1 MADLCPLPDN
11 HFKRNSG
18 DRRVVRGD
26 GAGAAA
32 PPDRLR
38 LSEALADEVLAL
50 RPERLCAIGVERI
63 GTHAGPEAA
72 AIGEFSVLEIL
83 ALANDHRVRL
93 GDCQRGKAAS
103 RERVGRYV

>member
-1 MADLCPLPDN
+1 MAALCPLPDN

-18 DRRVVRGD
+18 DRRVVRGE

-50 RPERLCAIGVERI
+50 RPARLCALGVERL
-63 GTHAGPEAA
+63 GQHAGPDVVPVCHFSPL
-72 AIGEFSVLEIL
+72 AIPPGTAPCLARACPTPYIPVL
-83 ALANDHRVRL
+83 AP
-93 GDCQRGKAAS
+93 
-103 RERVGRYV
+103 

>member
-1 MADLCPLPDN
+1 MAALCPLPDN

-18 DRRVVRGD
+18 DRRVVRGE

-50 RPERLCAIGVERI
+50 RPERLCAIGVARI
-63 GTHAGPEAA
+63 GTPAGPDAA
-72 AIGEFSVLEIL
+72 PIVDFSDLAITAS
-83 ALANDHRVRL
+83 ATAKRVRP
-93 GDCQRGKAAS
+93 GYRRPPPRS
-103 RERVGRYV
+103 RP

>member
-1 MADLCPLPDN
+1 MAALCPLPDN

-18 DRRVVRGD
+18 DRRVVRGE

-63 GTHAGPEAA
+63 GTHAGPDA
-72 AIGEFSVLEIL
+72 L
-83 ALANDHRVRL
+83 ALLDFSDLASSEAT
-93 GDCQRGKAAS
+93 RGGT
-103 RERVGRYV
+103 EVGRTFRFRRSPCQK

>member
-1 MADLCPLPDN
+1 MAALCPLPDN

-18 DRRVVRGD
+18 DRRVVRGE

-50 RPERLCAIGVERI
+50 RPERLRSEEHTSELQSLMRI
-63 GTHAGPEAA
+63 SYAVFYLRKKNKHHCIPITYTTTTQ
-72 AIGEFSVLEIL
+72 IVIK
-83 ALANDHRVRL
+83 
-93 GDCQRGKAAS
+93 Q
-103 RERVGRYV
+103 